1 MHINKYGLH
10 EHYRGLSAILLRNG
24 PANVLFFGLREP
36 LRESFPRGVS
46 GIAIMTNDFIC
57 GAMLGAVISTI
68 CFPLNGKFVA
78 IEYTCAFWR
87 PILIFVCCVWPELV
101 ARTRM
106 QSIYGERFIGVG
118 EALYLTYQERG
129 HNWWRLYRG
138 VHMNFIRSLL
148 SWGIINSA
156 YEKLKSIT

>member
-1 MHINKYGLH
+1 MCTHV
-10 EHYRGLSAILLRNG
+10 
-24 PANVLFFGLREP
+24 VLYFQ
-36 LRESFPRGVS
+36 S
-46 GIAIMTNDFIC
+46 
-57 GAMLGAVISTI
+57 
-68 CFPLNGKFVA
+68 
-78 IEYTCAFWR
+78 
-87 PILIFVCCVWPELV
+87 V

-118 EALYLTYQERG
+118 EALYLTYAERG
-129 HNWWRLYRG
+129 HSWRRLYRG